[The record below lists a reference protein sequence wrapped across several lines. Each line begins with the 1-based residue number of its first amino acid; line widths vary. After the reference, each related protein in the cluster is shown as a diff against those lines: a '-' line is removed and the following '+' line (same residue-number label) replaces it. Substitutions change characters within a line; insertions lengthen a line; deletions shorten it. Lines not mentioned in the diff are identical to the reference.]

1 MKYYPIVPEEQKSLT
16 GRLNPAPYIR
26 IMNLIDQKYPPDE
39 RGDLLIFL
47 TGMTEI
53 SIVEEAAKAYAEKT
67 NKWIVLSLHSTL
79 SLEEQ
84 DKVCTF
90 ISAYLLFFLLIYS
103 KLRLQK

>member
-1 MKYYPIVPEEQKSLT
+1 MKYCPIVTEEQKSLT

-26 IMNLIDQKYPPDE
+26 IMNLIDQKYPQDE

-47 TGMTEI
+47 SGMTEI

-84 DKVCTF
+84 DKVCILFSIYF
-90 ISAYLLFFLLIYS
+90 IIFFS
-103 KLRLQK
+103 

>member
-1 MKYYPIVPEEQKSLT
+1 MKYCPIVTEEQKSLT

-26 IMNLIDQKYPPDE
+26 IMNLIDQKYPQDE

-47 TGMTEI
+47 SGMTEI

-84 DKVCTF
+84 DKVCILF
-90 ISAYLLFFLLIYS
+90 NINFFFLIY
-103 KLRLQK
+103 KLNTLLV